1 MSIEITFPDSAIR
14 SFEEP
19 TTALAIAES
28 LGPGLAKRAVVAR
41 VNGQIL
47 DLTRPIAES
56 ASLELITREKPE
68 ALEVIR
74 HGAAHILA
82 QATQELF
89 PGTQIT
95 FGPVTENGFYY
106 DFVRDNPFNEADL
119 ERIETRMKEIVGR
132 DLPVQ
137 REVWDR
143 EDAIAYFD
151 GIGETYK
158 AEWIRDGLVDEQ
170 KLSIYR
176 HGDTWLDLCRGPHV
190 PSTGRIGRAFK
201 LTKVSGAYWRGDR
214 RNAQLQRIYGIAFA
228 DEKALKAHLHFLEEA
243 EKRDHRRLA
252 RQLDLFHQQEEAP
265 GMVFWHPRGWS
276 IWQAVESYVRRGVQ
290 RSGYQEVRAPQVI
303 DVSLWK
309 KSGHWDNYK
318 EHMFFTESEK
328 RTYAIKP
335 MNCPGHVEIYK
346 AGLHSYRDLPVRYA
360 EFGSCHRN
368 EPSGALHGVMRV
380 RAFTQDDGHIFC
392 TPEQVQSEVAAFHSQ
407 AMQLFADFG
416 FTDIEV
422 KLALRPEG
430 GHRIGDDSVWD
441 RAEASLRDALRTT
454 RVEWEELPGEGAFYG
469 PKIEYHMMDS
479 IGRMWQMGTM
489 QVDFMMPERL
499 GAEYI
504 DEHSQRRHPVM
515 LHRAMVGSME
525 RFIGILVEH
534 YGGALPMWMAPV
546 QVVVAPIV
554 SDVDDYAQAVLAR
567 LKERGLRVEADL
579 RNEKINLKIREHS
592 LQKIPVII
600 VVGRKEADEKIVM
613 VRRRGHQQQDAVLL
627 DDVAEKL
634 AGEARVPG

>member
-634 AGEARVPG
+634 AEEARVPG

>member
-1 MSIEITFPDSAIR
+1 MSIQITFPDSAVR

-19 TTALAIAES
+19 PTALAIAES

-41 VNGQIL
+41 VNGQIW
-47 DLTRPIAES
+47 DLTRPIDES

-82 QATQELF
+82 QAAQELF

-119 ERIETRMKEIVGR
+119 EQIETRMKEIVSR

-137 REVWDR
+137 REVWSR
-143 EDAIAYFD
+143 EEAIAYFD

-158 AEWIRDGLVDEQ
+158 AEWIRDGLGDEQ
-170 KLSIYR
+170 QLSIYR
-176 HGDTWLDLCRGPHV
+176 HGDKWLDLCRGPHV
-190 PSTGRIGRAFK
+190 PSTGRVGKAFK

-290 RSGYQEVRAPQVI
+290 RSGYHEVRAPQVI
-303 DVSLWK
+303 DVSLWM

-392 TPEQVQSEVAAFHSQ
+392 TPDQVQSEVAAFHSQ
-407 AMQLFADFG
+407 AMQLYADFG

-422 KLALRPEG
+422 KLALRPDV

-441 RAEASLRDALRTT
+441 RAEASLRDALRAT

-525 RFIGILVEH
+525 RFIGILLEH

-554 SDVDDYAQAVLAR
+554 SDVDDYAQAVHTR
-567 LKERGLRVEADL
+567 LKERGFRVEADL

-600 VVGRKEADEKIVM
+600 VVGRKEAEEKIVM
-613 VRRRGHQQQDAVLL
+613 VRRRGHQQQDAVSL
-627 DDVAEKL
+627 DDISEKL
-634 AGEARVPG
+634 AEEARVPA